1 MAQAPPSAAAA
12 GTGVAG
18 GASAATPASAAAV
31 GPTRKTLFRKSG
43 DGELLAAADA
53 PDGDEKVNQT
63 DKALV
68 EEMLSGLR
76 DAVKEM
82 DRDAWLHETADPNIA
97 MRITV

>member
-18 GASAATPASAAAV
+18 GASAAAV

-53 PDGDEKVNQT
+53 ADGDEKVNQT